1 MRRVFFLRRI
11 VTFIAVCFMSA
22 LSAVATQNIPLRNWR
37 VPFPS
42 AQTGRSGL
50 TKQTLGAISGS
61 AAFVAVTP
69 CRVVDT
75 RNPAG
80 PYGGP
85 AFTGSETRTYDIPAS
100 PCLGIPVAAAYSL
113 NFGIVNF
120 SGGGGFVSAYP
131 SGTVRPG
138 TSTVTFGKD
147 PAFAVANAA
156 IVPASIG
163 LIDVYASETTQLIID
178 INGYFIEPV
187 ISGVSAGAGL
197 TGGGTTGNVQL
208 SVNFAPS
215 GAMNGSAITVARSD
229 HRHYLKTVIISPTG
243 TATQNGTALNF
254 AVGAITDNTTFPYL
268 IKIEP
273 GTYDLGTSR
282 LTMKANVDIE
292 GSGEGV
298 TLISG
303 SATSNNA
310 NAGVVISVSNTELR
324 FLTVECYGGNAHCT
338 GIYTG
343 NSSGTISHVTAL
355 AVSGTLENIAIY
367 NDLTGGAPILHD
379 VTATAN
385 GTGSTNFGVLNRSTS
400 PEMLNVTATASAG
413 NINYG
418 VYNDAAMTTA
428 PGTMVNVNATGSG
441 GSLNY
446 GVYNNTFTMSTAQR
460 SMFNVRATAS
470 GPAGSTNV
478 GLYHLNSN
486 GSMVGITASATGG
499 TNAYGMI
506 LRGPTS
512 LTLDTFSTSAS
523 NSTADLIG
531 VYIDNSSPV
540 LTNGTV
546 RAGGTATNNAG
557 IYVINPATPGL
568 TNVGVGISN
577 GTVPTKALV
586 LDGSHS
592 GTIVIHRSTL
602 RAFTNSVSVTSA
614 STQLRIGA
622 SQLEGTVSPGGG
634 TLTCAASYNG
644 AFGPLSATCN

>member
-1 MRRVFFLRRI
+1 MRI
-11 VTFIAVCFMSA
+11 VTVIAVCFTSVF
-22 LSAVATQNIPLRNWR
+22 SAVAAQNIPLRNWQ
-37 VPFPS
+37 VPP
-42 AQTGRSGL
+42 ARMGRAGL
-50 TKQTLGAISGS
+50 TKQTLGAISAS

-75 RNPAG
+75 RNAAG

-85 AFTGSETRTYDIPAS
+85 AFTGSETRTYDITAS
-100 PCLGIPVAAAYSL
+100 ACQSIPVAAAYSL
-113 NFGIVNF
+113 NFTIVNF
-120 SGGGGFVSAYP
+120 SGGGGFVAAYP
-131 SGTVRPG
+131 SGTARPN

-147 PAFAVANAA
+147 PLYGVANAA

-163 LIDVYASETTQLIID
+163 SIDVYSSGSTQLIID

-187 ISGVSAGAGL
+187 ISGVTAGAGL
-197 TGGGTTGNVQL
+197 TGGGTAGNVSL

-215 GAMNGSAITVARSD
+215 SVLNGSAITVARSD

-243 TATQNGTALNF
+243 TAAQNGAALNYQ
-254 AVGAITDNTTFPYL
+254 VSIITDNATVPYL

-273 GTYDLGTSR
+273 GTYDLGVAR
-282 LTMKANVDIE
+282 LIMKANVDIE

-303 SATSNNA
+303 AATSNNA

-324 FLTVECYGGNAHCT
+324 SLTVECYGGNAHCT
-338 GIYTG
+338 GIYSG
-343 NSSGTISHVTAL
+343 NSSGRMIHVTAL
-355 AVSGTLENIAIY
+355 ALNGTLENIAIY
-367 NDLTGGAPILHD
+367 NDLTGGTPVLRD
-379 VTATAN
+379 VTATAS
-385 GTGSTNFGVLNRSTS
+385 GAVSTNFGILNRSTS

-413 NINYG
+413 NTNYG

-446 GVYNNTFTMSTAQR
+446 GVYNNTGTMSTAQR
-460 SMFNVRATAS
+460 SMFHVRATAS
-470 GPAGSTNV
+470 GPAGTTNV

-499 TNAYGMI
+499 SNAYGI
-506 LRGPTS
+506 LLRGPSS
-512 LTLDTFSTSAS
+512 LTLDTFSASAS
-523 NSTADLIG
+523 ASTTDLVG
-531 VYIDNSSPV
+531 VYIDNSSAV

-546 RAGGTATNNAG
+546 SAGGSATNNAG

-568 TNVGVGISN
+568 TNVSVGIAN

-586 LDGSHS
+586 TDGTHS

-622 SQLEGTVSPGGG
+622 SQLEGSVSPGGG
-634 TLTCAASYNG
+634 TVTCVASYNG
-644 AFGPLSATCN
+644 AFSALNTTCN